1 MNKII
6 ALIRIA
12 HMLLNKNSYYIYKRN
27 LRRLK
32 SKEGEKMPRATKEKS
47 KKTNKKANKNKK
59 INEVQNT
66 KDNNKFSFDD
76 EIVIGLRQINP
87 EPINNEKNKN
97 KKTNSKKSEKTSG
110 KKIKKTYS
118 DNKRNSKK
126 KKKKTQDEYYRM
138 DNINQEDINQENIV
152 RGKTQKNYNEPKK
165 QNKKLTKKQELQRKR
180 RKFVFRIV
188 KWLML
193 LGIIIGGIIFALLSP
208 IFNIKEISVS
218 GNAQISSQTII
229 SLSSLT
235 IDQNIFNFRTSEIVD
250 NIKENAYIDSVKVSR
265 KFPDTVDIEVEERV
279 TTFML
284 VYGNAYVYINN
295 QGYILE
301 ITSEKGDHPIL
312 TGFKTP
318 TNQLVAGNRLTEEDL
333 EKLNDVLKIMEA
345 TSSGESKIE
354 NLITEINISDSSNYI
369 LTLSK
374 EKKQV
379 YLGDVTDLSTKIL
392 WLNQFIEREKKN
404 EGIIYLNMNLN
415 EDMPY
420 FRESV

>member
-1 MNKII
+1 
-6 ALIRIA
+6 
-12 HMLLNKNSYYIYKRN
+12 
-27 LRRLK
+27 
-32 SKEGEKMPRATKEKS
+32 MPRATKEKS

-118 DNKRNSKK
+118 DNKRNSKNK
-126 KKKKTQDEYYRM
+126 KKKKKSQDEYYRM

-312 TGFKTP
+312 TRFKTP

-345 TSSGESKIE
+345 TSSGENKIE

-379 YLGDVTDLSTKIL
+379 YLGDVTDLSTKVL

>member
-1 MNKII
+1 
-6 ALIRIA
+6 
-12 HMLLNKNSYYIYKRN
+12 
-27 LRRLK
+27 
-32 SKEGEKMPRATKEKS
+32 MPRATKEKS

-97 KKTNSKKSEKTSG
+97 KKTNSKKSEKNSG

-118 DNKRNSKK
+118 DNKRNSKNK
-126 KKKKTQDEYYRM
+126 KKKKTQDEYYREN
-138 DNINQEDINQENIV
+138 NIYQKDINQENIV

-301 ITSEKGDHPIL
+301 ITSEKGDYPIL

-379 YLGDVTDLSTKIL
+379 YLGDVTDLSTKVL
-392 WLNQFIEREKKN
+392 WLNQFVEREKKN

>member
-1 MNKII
+1 
-6 ALIRIA
+6 
-12 HMLLNKNSYYIYKRN
+12 
-27 LRRLK
+27 
-32 SKEGEKMPRATKEKS
+32 MPRATKEKS

-118 DNKRNSKK
+118 DNKRNSKNK
-126 KKKKTQDEYYRM
+126 KKKKTKDEYYRM

-345 TSSGESKIE
+345 TSSGESKIG

-379 YLGDVTDLSTKIL
+379 YLGDVTDLSTKVL

>member
-1 MNKII
+1 
-6 ALIRIA
+6 
-12 HMLLNKNSYYIYKRN
+12 
-27 LRRLK
+27 
-32 SKEGEKMPRATKEKS
+32 MPRATKEKS

-126 KKKKTQDEYYRM
+126 KKKKSQDEYYRM

-180 RKFVFRIV
+180 RKFVFRII

-301 ITSEKGDHPIL
+301 ITSEKGDYPIL

-345 TSSGESKIE
+345 TSSGESKIG

-379 YLGDVTDLSTKIL
+379 YLGDVTDLSTKVL
-392 WLNQFIEREKKN
+392 WLNQFVEREKKN

>member
-1 MNKII
+1 M
-6 ALIRIA
+6 
-12 HMLLNKNSYYIYKRN
+12 
-27 LRRLK
+27 
-32 SKEGEKMPRATKEKS
+32 
-47 KKTNKKANKNKK
+47 
-59 INEVQNT
+59 
-66 KDNNKFSFDD
+66 
-76 EIVIGLRQINP
+76 
-87 EPINNEKNKN
+87 
-97 KKTNSKKSEKTSG
+97 
-110 KKIKKTYS
+110 
-118 DNKRNSKK
+118 
-126 KKKKTQDEYYRM
+126 
-138 DNINQEDINQENIV
+138 
-152 RGKTQKNYNEPKK
+152 
-165 QNKKLTKKQELQRKR
+165 
-180 RKFVFRIV
+180 
-188 KWLML
+188 
-193 LGIIIGGIIFALLSP
+193 
-208 IFNIKEISVS
+208 
-218 GNAQISSQTII
+218 
-229 SLSSLT
+229 
-235 IDQNIFNFRTSEIVD
+235 
-250 NIKENAYIDSVKVSR
+250 KVSR

-301 ITSEKGDHPIL
+301 ITSEKGDYPIL

-379 YLGDVTDLSTKIL
+379 YLGDVTDLSTKVL

>member
-1 MNKII
+1 
-6 ALIRIA
+6 
-12 HMLLNKNSYYIYKRN
+12 
-27 LRRLK
+27 
-32 SKEGEKMPRATKEKS
+32 MPRATKEKS

-87 EPINNEKNKN
+87 EPINSEKNKN

-118 DNKRNSKK
+118 DNKRNSKNK
-126 KKKKTQDEYYRM
+126 KKKKTQDEYYREN
-138 DNINQEDINQENIV
+138 NIYQKDINQENIV

-301 ITSEKGDHPIL
+301 ITSEKGDYPIL

-345 TSSGESKIE
+345 TSSGERKIG

>member
-1 MNKII
+1 
-6 ALIRIA
+6 
-12 HMLLNKNSYYIYKRN
+12 
-27 LRRLK
+27 
-32 SKEGEKMPRATKEKS
+32 MPRATKEKS

-118 DNKRNSKK
+118 DNKRNSKNK
-126 KKKKTQDEYYRM
+126 KKKKKSQDEYYRM

-301 ITSEKGDHPIL
+301 ITSEKGDYPIL

-345 TSSGESKIE
+345 TSSGENKIE

-379 YLGDVTDLSTKIL
+379 YLGDVTDLSTKVL

>member
-1 MNKII
+1 
-6 ALIRIA
+6 
-12 HMLLNKNSYYIYKRN
+12 
-27 LRRLK
+27 
-32 SKEGEKMPRATKEKS
+32 MPRATKEKS

-118 DNKRNSKK
+118 DNKRNSKNK
-126 KKKKTQDEYYRM
+126 KKKKKSQDEYYRM

-301 ITSEKGDHPIL
+301 ITSEKGDYPIL

-318 TNQLVAGNRLTEEDL
+318 TNQLMAGNRLAEEDL

-345 TSSGESKIE
+345 TSSGESKIG

-379 YLGDVTDLSTKIL
+379 YLGDVTDLSTKVL
-392 WLNQFIEREKKN
+392 WLNQFVEREKKN

>member
-1 MNKII
+1 
-6 ALIRIA
+6 
-12 HMLLNKNSYYIYKRN
+12 
-27 LRRLK
+27 
-32 SKEGEKMPRATKEKS
+32 MPRATKEKS

-97 KKTNSKKSEKTSG
+97 KKTNSKKSEKTSD

-118 DNKRNSKK
+118 DNKRNSKNK
-126 KKKKTQDEYYRM
+126 KKKKTQDEYYREN
-138 DNINQEDINQENIV
+138 NIYQEDINQENIV

-235 IDQNIFNFRTSEIVD
+235 IDQNILNFRTSEIVD

-301 ITSEKGDHPIL
+301 ITSEKGDYPIL

-345 TSSGESKIE
+345 TSSGESKIG

>member
-1 MNKII
+1 
-6 ALIRIA
+6 
-12 HMLLNKNSYYIYKRN
+12 
-27 LRRLK
+27 
-32 SKEGEKMPRATKEKS
+32 MPRATKEKS

-118 DNKRNSKK
+118 DNKRNSKNK
-126 KKKKTQDEYYRM
+126 KKKKKSQDEYYRM

-152 RGKTQKNYNEPKK
+152 RGKTQRKFNETQK

-180 RKFVFRIV
+180 RKFVFRII

-235 IDQNIFNFRTSEIVD
+235 IDQNIFNFRISEIVD

>member
-1 MNKII
+1 
-6 ALIRIA
+6 
-12 HMLLNKNSYYIYKRN
+12 
-27 LRRLK
+27 
-32 SKEGEKMPRATKEKS
+32 MPRATKEKS
-47 KKTNKKANKNKK
+47 KKTNKKANKNRK
-59 INEVQNT
+59 IDEVQKNT

-87 EPINNEKNKN
+87 EPINNQKNKN
-97 KKTNSKKSEKTSG
+97 KKINSKKIEETPA
-110 KKIKKTYS
+110 KKNKKTYS
-118 DNKRNSKK
+118 VDRQNGKSK

-138 DNINQEDINQENIV
+138 DNLNQEDLNQENIV
-152 RGKTQKNYNEPKK
+152 RGKTQRKFNETQK

-180 RKFVFRIV
+180 RKFVFRII

-301 ITSEKGDHPIL
+301 ITSEKGDYPIL

-345 TSSGESKIE
+345 TSSGENKIE

>member
-1 MNKII
+1 
-6 ALIRIA
+6 
-12 HMLLNKNSYYIYKRN
+12 
-27 LRRLK
+27 
-32 SKEGEKMPRATKEKS
+32 
-47 KKTNKKANKNKK
+47 
-59 INEVQNT
+59 
-66 KDNNKFSFDD
+66 
-76 EIVIGLRQINP
+76 
-87 EPINNEKNKN
+87 
-97 KKTNSKKSEKTSG
+97 
-110 KKIKKTYS
+110 
-118 DNKRNSKK
+118 
-126 KKKKTQDEYYRM
+126 M
-138 DNINQEDINQENIV
+138 DNLNQEDFNQENIV
-152 RGKTQKNYNEPKK
+152 RGKTQRKYNGTQK

-180 RKFVFRIV
+180 RKFVFRII

-208 IFNIKEISVS
+208 IFNIKEITVS

-229 SLSSLT
+229 SLSGLT

-250 NIKENAYIDSVKVSR
+250 NIKENAYIDSVKVNR
-265 KFPDTVDIEVEERV
+265 KFPDVVDIEVQERV

-301 ITSEKGDHPIL
+301 VTSQKGDYPIL
-312 TGFKTP
+312 TGYKTP
-318 TNQLVAGNRLTEEDL
+318 TSQLVAGNRLTEEDL
-333 EKLNDVLKIMEA
+333 QRLNDVLKIMEA
-345 TSSGESKIE
+345 TSSGENKIE

-379 YLGDVTDLSTKIL
+379 YLGDVTDLSTKVL

-404 EGIIYLNMNLN
+404 EGIIYLNVNLN
-415 EDMPY
+415 DDMPY

>member
-1 MNKII
+1 
-6 ALIRIA
+6 
-12 HMLLNKNSYYIYKRN
+12 
-27 LRRLK
+27 
-32 SKEGEKMPRATKEKS
+32 MPRATKEKS

-118 DNKRNSKK
+118 DNKRNSKNK
-126 KKKKTQDEYYRM
+126 KKKKKSQDEYYRM

-250 NIKENAYIDSVKVSR
+250 NIKENAHIDSVKVSR

-345 TSSGESKIE
+345 TSSGENKIE

-379 YLGDVTDLSTKIL
+379 YLGDVTDLSTKVL

>member
-1 MNKII
+1 
-6 ALIRIA
+6 
-12 HMLLNKNSYYIYKRN
+12 
-27 LRRLK
+27 
-32 SKEGEKMPRATKEKS
+32 MPRATKEKS

-126 KKKKTQDEYYRM
+126 KKKKSQDEYYRM

-301 ITSEKGDHPIL
+301 ITSEKGDYPIL

-345 TSSGESKIE
+345 TSSGENKIE

-379 YLGDVTDLSTKIL
+379 YLGDVTDLSTKVL

>member
-1 MNKII
+1 
-6 ALIRIA
+6 
-12 HMLLNKNSYYIYKRN
+12 
-27 LRRLK
+27 
-32 SKEGEKMPRATKEKS
+32 MPRATKEKS

-118 DNKRNSKK
+118 DNKRNSKNK
-126 KKKKTQDEYYRM
+126 KKKKTQDEYYREN
-138 DNINQEDINQENIV
+138 NIYQKDINQENIV

-301 ITSEKGDHPIL
+301 ITSEKGDYPIL

-345 TSSGESKIE
+345 TSSGERKIG

>member
-1 MNKII
+1 
-6 ALIRIA
+6 
-12 HMLLNKNSYYIYKRN
+12 
-27 LRRLK
+27 
-32 SKEGEKMPRATKEKS
+32 MPRATKEKS

-87 EPINNEKNKN
+87 EPINNQKNKN

-118 DNKRNSKK
+118 DNKRNSKNK
-126 KKKKTQDEYYRM
+126 KKKKKSQDEYYRM

-301 ITSEKGDHPIL
+301 ITSEKGDYPIL

-345 TSSGESKIE
+345 TSSGENKIE

-379 YLGDVTDLSTKIL
+379 YLGDVTDLSTKVL

>member
-1 MNKII
+1 
-6 ALIRIA
+6 
-12 HMLLNKNSYYIYKRN
+12 
-27 LRRLK
+27 
-32 SKEGEKMPRATKEKS
+32 MPRATKEKS
-47 KKTNKKANKNKK
+47 KKTNKKANTNKK

-126 KKKKTQDEYYRM
+126 KKKKSQDEYYRM

-301 ITSEKGDHPIL
+301 ITSEKGDYPIL

-345 TSSGESKIE
+345 TSSGENKIE

-379 YLGDVTDLSTKIL
+379 YLGDVTDLSTKVL

>member
-1 MNKII
+1 
-6 ALIRIA
+6 
-12 HMLLNKNSYYIYKRN
+12 
-27 LRRLK
+27 
-32 SKEGEKMPRATKEKS
+32 MPRATKEKS

-87 EPINNEKNKN
+87 EPVNNEKNKN

-118 DNKRNSKK
+118 DNKRNSKNK
-126 KKKKTQDEYYRM
+126 KKKKKSQDEYYRM

-345 TSSGESKIE
+345 TSSGESKIG

-379 YLGDVTDLSTKIL
+379 YLGDVTDLSTKVL

>member
-1 MNKII
+1 
-6 ALIRIA
+6 
-12 HMLLNKNSYYIYKRN
+12 
-27 LRRLK
+27 
-32 SKEGEKMPRATKEKS
+32 MPRATKEKS

-118 DNKRNSKK
+118 DNKRNSKNK
-126 KKKKTQDEYYRM
+126 KKKKKSQDEYYRM

-345 TSSGESKIE
+345 TSSGENKIE

-379 YLGDVTDLSTKIL
+379 YLGDVTDLSTKVL

>member
-1 MNKII
+1 
-6 ALIRIA
+6 
-12 HMLLNKNSYYIYKRN
+12 
-27 LRRLK
+27 
-32 SKEGEKMPRATKEKS
+32 MPRATKEKS

-118 DNKRNSKK
+118 DNKRNRKK

-345 TSSGESKIE
+345 TSSGESKIG

-379 YLGDVTDLSTKIL
+379 YLGDVTDLSTKVL

>member
-1 MNKII
+1 
-6 ALIRIA
+6 
-12 HMLLNKNSYYIYKRN
+12 
-27 LRRLK
+27 
-32 SKEGEKMPRATKEKS
+32 MPRATKEKS

-118 DNKRNSKK
+118 DNKRNSKNK
-126 KKKKTQDEYYRM
+126 KKKKTQDEYYREN
-138 DNINQEDINQENIV
+138 NIYQKDINQENIV

-301 ITSEKGDHPIL
+301 ITSEKGDYPIL

-345 TSSGESKIE
+345 TSSGESKIG

-379 YLGDVTDLSTKIL
+379 YLGDVTDLSTKVL

>member
-1 MNKII
+1 
-6 ALIRIA
+6 
-12 HMLLNKNSYYIYKRN
+12 
-27 LRRLK
+27 
-32 SKEGEKMPRATKEKS
+32 MPRATKEKS

-118 DNKRNSKK
+118 DNKRNSKNK
-126 KKKKTQDEYYRM
+126 KKKKKSQDEYYRM

-180 RKFVFRIV
+180 RKFVFRII

-301 ITSEKGDHPIL
+301 ITSEKGDYPIL

-345 TSSGESKIE
+345 TSSGENKIE

-379 YLGDVTDLSTKIL
+379 YLGDVTDLSTKVL

>member
-1 MNKII
+1 
-6 ALIRIA
+6 
-12 HMLLNKNSYYIYKRN
+12 
-27 LRRLK
+27 
-32 SKEGEKMPRATKEKS
+32 MPRATKEKS

-118 DNKRNSKK
+118 DNKRNSKNK
-126 KKKKTQDEYYRM
+126 KKKKKSQDEYYRM

-379 YLGDVTDLSTKIL
+379 YLGDVTDLSTKVL

>member
-1 MNKII
+1 
-6 ALIRIA
+6 
-12 HMLLNKNSYYIYKRN
+12 
-27 LRRLK
+27 
-32 SKEGEKMPRATKEKS
+32 MPRATKEKS

-118 DNKRNSKK
+118 DNKRNSKNKK
-126 KKKKTQDEYYRM
+126 KKKKTKDEYYRM

-345 TSSGESKIE
+345 TSSGENKIE

-379 YLGDVTDLSTKIL
+379 YLGDVTDLSTKVL

>member
-1 MNKII
+1 
-6 ALIRIA
+6 
-12 HMLLNKNSYYIYKRN
+12 
-27 LRRLK
+27 
-32 SKEGEKMPRATKEKS
+32 MPRATKEKS

-87 EPINNEKNKN
+87 EPVNNEKNKN

-118 DNKRNSKK
+118 DNKRNSKNK
-126 KKKKTQDEYYRM
+126 KKKKKSQDEYYRM

-345 TSSGESKIE
+345 TSSGENKIE

-379 YLGDVTDLSTKIL
+379 YLGDVTDLSTKVL

>member
-1 MNKII
+1 
-6 ALIRIA
+6 
-12 HMLLNKNSYYIYKRN
+12 
-27 LRRLK
+27 
-32 SKEGEKMPRATKEKS
+32 MPRATKEKS

-126 KKKKTQDEYYRM
+126 KKKKSQDEYYRM

-301 ITSEKGDHPIL
+301 ITSEKGDYPIL

-345 TSSGESKIE
+345 TSSGESKIG

-379 YLGDVTDLSTKIL
+379 YLGDVTDLSTKVL

>member
-1 MNKII
+1 
-6 ALIRIA
+6 
-12 HMLLNKNSYYIYKRN
+12 
-27 LRRLK
+27 
-32 SKEGEKMPRATKEKS
+32 MPRATKEKS

-118 DNKRNSKK
+118 DNKRNSKNK
-126 KKKKTQDEYYRM
+126 KKKKKSQDEYYRM

-229 SLSSLT
+229 SLSSLA

-301 ITSEKGDHPIL
+301 ITSEKGDYPIL

-345 TSSGESKIE
+345 TSSGESKIG

-379 YLGDVTDLSTKIL
+379 YLGDVTDLSTKVL

>member
-1 MNKII
+1 
-6 ALIRIA
+6 
-12 HMLLNKNSYYIYKRN
+12 
-27 LRRLK
+27 
-32 SKEGEKMPRATKEKS
+32 MPRATKEKS

-87 EPINNEKNKN
+87 EPVNNEKNKN

-118 DNKRNSKK
+118 DNKRNSKNK
-126 KKKKTQDEYYRM
+126 KKKKKSQDEYYRM

-301 ITSEKGDHPIL
+301 ITSEKGDYPIL

-345 TSSGESKIE
+345 TSSGENKIE

-379 YLGDVTDLSTKIL
+379 YLGDVTDLSTKVL

>member
-1 MNKII
+1 
-6 ALIRIA
+6 
-12 HMLLNKNSYYIYKRN
+12 
-27 LRRLK
+27 
-32 SKEGEKMPRATKEKS
+32 MPRATKEKS

-97 KKTNSKKSEKTSG
+97 KKTNSKKSEKTSD

-118 DNKRNSKK
+118 DNKRNSKNK
-126 KKKKTQDEYYRM
+126 KKKKKSQDEYYRM

-218 GNAQISSQTII
+218 GNVQISSQTII

-301 ITSEKGDHPIL
+301 ITSEKGDYPIL

-345 TSSGESKIE
+345 TSSGESKIG

>member
-1 MNKII
+1 
-6 ALIRIA
+6 
-12 HMLLNKNSYYIYKRN
+12 
-27 LRRLK
+27 
-32 SKEGEKMPRATKEKS
+32 MPRATKEKS

-118 DNKRNSKK
+118 DNKRNSKNK
-126 KKKKTQDEYYRM
+126 KKKKTQDEYYREN
-138 DNINQEDINQENIV
+138 NIYQKDINQENIV

-301 ITSEKGDHPIL
+301 ITSEKGDYPIL

-345 TSSGESKIE
+345 TSSGERKIG

-379 YLGDVTDLSTKIL
+379 YLGDVTDLSTKVL
-392 WLNQFIEREKKN
+392 WLNQFVEREKKN

>member
-1 MNKII
+1 
-6 ALIRIA
+6 
-12 HMLLNKNSYYIYKRN
+12 
-27 LRRLK
+27 
-32 SKEGEKMPRATKEKS
+32 MPRATKEKS

-250 NIKENAYIDSVKVSR
+250 NIKENAHIDSVKVSR

-345 TSSGESKIE
+345 TSSGENKIE

-379 YLGDVTDLSTKIL
+379 YLGDVTDLSTKVL

>member
-1 MNKII
+1 
-6 ALIRIA
+6 
-12 HMLLNKNSYYIYKRN
+12 
-27 LRRLK
+27 
-32 SKEGEKMPRATKEKS
+32 MPRATKEKS

-118 DNKRNSKK
+118 DNKRNSKNK
-126 KKKKTQDEYYRM
+126 KKKKTQDEYYREN
-138 DNINQEDINQENIV
+138 NIYQKDINQENIV

-301 ITSEKGDHPIL
+301 ITSEKGDYPIL

-345 TSSGESKIE
+345 TSSGESKTG

>member
-1 MNKII
+1 
-6 ALIRIA
+6 
-12 HMLLNKNSYYIYKRN
+12 
-27 LRRLK
+27 
-32 SKEGEKMPRATKEKS
+32 MPRATKEKS

-301 ITSEKGDHPIL
+301 ITSEKGDYPIL

-345 TSSGESKIE
+345 TSSGESKIG

>member
-1 MNKII
+1 
-6 ALIRIA
+6 
-12 HMLLNKNSYYIYKRN
+12 
-27 LRRLK
+27 
-32 SKEGEKMPRATKEKS
+32 MPRATKEKS

-118 DNKRNSKK
+118 DNKRNSKNK
-126 KKKKTQDEYYRM
+126 KKKKKSQDEYYRM

-301 ITSEKGDHPIL
+301 ITSEKGDYPIL

-345 TSSGESKIE
+345 TSSGESKIG

-379 YLGDVTDLSTKIL
+379 YLGDVTDLSTKVL

>member
-1 MNKII
+1 
-6 ALIRIA
+6 
-12 HMLLNKNSYYIYKRN
+12 
-27 LRRLK
+27 
-32 SKEGEKMPRATKEKS
+32 MPRATKEKS

-180 RKFVFRIV
+180 RKFVFRII

-301 ITSEKGDHPIL
+301 ITSEKGDYPIL

-345 TSSGESKIE
+345 TSSGENKIE

-379 YLGDVTDLSTKIL
+379 YLGDVTDLSTKVL

>member
-1 MNKII
+1 
-6 ALIRIA
+6 
-12 HMLLNKNSYYIYKRN
+12 
-27 LRRLK
+27 
-32 SKEGEKMPRATKEKS
+32 MPRATKEKS

-118 DNKRNSKK
+118 DNKRNSKNKK
-126 KKKKTQDEYYRM
+126 KKKKTKDEYYRM

-301 ITSEKGDHPIL
+301 ITSEKGDYPIL

>member
-1 MNKII
+1 
-6 ALIRIA
+6 
-12 HMLLNKNSYYIYKRN
+12 
-27 LRRLK
+27 
-32 SKEGEKMPRATKEKS
+32 MPRATKEKS

-301 ITSEKGDHPIL
+301 ITSEKGDYPIL

-345 TSSGESKIE
+345 TSSGESKIG

-379 YLGDVTDLSTKIL
+379 YLGDVTDLSTKVL

>member
-1 MNKII
+1 
-6 ALIRIA
+6 
-12 HMLLNKNSYYIYKRN
+12 
-27 LRRLK
+27 
-32 SKEGEKMPRATKEKS
+32 MPRATKEKS

-118 DNKRNSKK
+118 DNKRNSKNKK
-126 KKKKTQDEYYRM
+126 KKKKTKDEYYRM

-345 TSSGESKIE
+345 TSSGESKIG

-379 YLGDVTDLSTKIL
+379 YLGDVTDLSTKVL

>member
-1 MNKII
+1 
-6 ALIRIA
+6 
-12 HMLLNKNSYYIYKRN
+12 
-27 LRRLK
+27 
-32 SKEGEKMPRATKEKS
+32 MPRATKEKS

-118 DNKRNSKK
+118 DNKRNSKNKK
-126 KKKKTQDEYYRM
+126 KKKKTKDEYYRM

-301 ITSEKGDHPIL
+301 ITSEKGDYPIL

-345 TSSGESKIE
+345 TSSGENKIE

-379 YLGDVTDLSTKIL
+379 YLGDVTDLSTKVL